1 MLKIK
6 AGFILKEIAG
16 KFIVVSVGNRV
27 KEFNGIINLNETGVF
42 LWKLLEIG
50 CDEQSMVNEFLS
62 VYDVDENT
70 AKTDVSKFVAKIKE
84 ANLLIEQ

>member
-1 MLKIK
+1 MKIK
-6 AGFILKEIAG
+6 DGFILKEIAG

-42 LWKLLEIG
+42 LWKLLENG

-70 AKTDVSKFVAKIKE
+70 AKTDVSEFVAKIKE

>member
-1 MLKIK
+1 MKIK
-6 AGFILKEIAG
+6 DGFILKEIAG

-42 LWKLLEIG
+42 LWKLLEKG

-70 AKTDVSKFVAKIKE
+70 AKTDVSEFVAKIKE